1 MNTYLDLCTQVYEL
15 SKPTP
20 PQEAYQF
27 YRSYAAAVNGLLLE
41 PMCGTGRFLLPLV
54 AEGFTVHGF
63 DASKPMLDRLYAK
76 AKAQKLKVKV
86 WQGLVKEINVQEK
99 YNLIFI
105 PSGSFGL
112 ITDLQEAKEALK
124 IFYNLLTNE
133 GMLLFEA
140 ETLQA
145 IPLQLGVSRSSVWTR
160 EDGQFI
166 LANFLDLTAKNNLVS
181 TLCRYELV
189 AGNTLVKTEIE
200 ILKLRLYEPEKLCSL
215 LTEVGFTKI
224 KQIKAFHQNKQPDR
238 EDQVIIYECRK

>member
-27 YRSYAAAVNGLLLE
+27 YRSYAAVNGLLLE

-54 AEGFTVHGF
+54 AEGLTVHGF
-63 DASKPMLDRLYAK
+63 DASKAMLDRLYAK

-86 WQGLVKEINVQEK
+86 WQGFVKEINVQEK

-133 GMLLFEA
+133 GTLL
-140 ETLQA
+140 A

-160 EDGQFI
+160 EDGKFI
-166 LANFLDLTAKNNLVS
+166 LANFLDLTAKNNVVS

-189 AGNTLVKTEIE
+189 AGNTLIKTEIE
-200 ILKLRLYEPEKLCSL
+200 TLKLRLYKPEKLCSL